1 MKYLSQDVAVR
12 LWTRSNDV
20 VSGVPS
26 VSSIYTNTTVRL
38 WTRSNDV
45 VSGVPSVS
53 STYTN
58 TASFFANKAVV
69 VVVVVVVVALLSIVW
84 SRI

>member
-1 MKYLSQDVAVR
+1 MKYASQDFAVR

-26 VSSIYTNTTVRL
+26 VSSIYTNTT
-38 WTRSNDV
+38 
-45 VSGVPSVS
+45 
-53 STYTN
+53 
-58 TASFFANKAVV
+58 SFIANKA
-69 VVVVVVVVALLSIVW
+69 VVVVVALLSIVW

>member
-1 MKYLSQDVAVR
+1 MKYASHDLA
-12 LWTRSNDV
+12 
-20 VSGVPS
+20 
-26 VSSIYTNTTVRL
+26 VRL

-69 VVVVVVVVALLSIVW
+69 VVVVALLSIVW
-84 SRI
+84 STI